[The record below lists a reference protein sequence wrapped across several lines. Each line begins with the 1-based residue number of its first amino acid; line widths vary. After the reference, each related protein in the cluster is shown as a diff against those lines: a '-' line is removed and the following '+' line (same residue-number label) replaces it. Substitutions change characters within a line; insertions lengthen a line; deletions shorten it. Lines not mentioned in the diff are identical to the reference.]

1 MKNTELSLHLTENL
15 FRLTEYSVD
24 INNKESPFKIS
35 KLIETNN
42 QIPFFL
48 NFSEKILIDQAQLIE
63 TTVKKINSKL
73 NNVRLI
79 IPDEYTFSEIVD
91 FPYLPEKELISAV
104 KYQADQIIP
113 IPIDKVAIDI
123 AILNEDKKQNKKKI
137 LIIASTYELID
148 YLTRLI
154 EASGLIP
161 EVLENEISALMRL
174 INNNRFFLEKEP
186 CVFFNFGFTSSFFY
200 FYHPELRLIVDLY
213 KIKVGLNLFLKELN
227 LNFNFNDQKAYET
240 LINIG
245 LSKNA
250 SIDFEKNFLPIFNEL
265 VKNFDVFIQ
274 TIKGKYKLSSIN
286 KVYLLNQNAKIKN
299 FETYLSQLRPYHFI
313 PFPIKTQPLINH
325 PEEVIFNLAHYEL

>member
-24 INNKESPFKIS
+24 INNKENPFKIS

-42 QIPFFL
+42 QTSLFS
-48 NFSEKILIDQAQLIE
+48 NFSEKILIDQAQSIE
-63 TTVKKINSKL
+63 AAVKKINSNI
-73 NNVRLI
+73 NNVRLV

-174 INNNRFFLEKEP
+174 INNDRFFLEKEP
-186 CVFFNFGFTSSFFY
+186 CVFFNFGFISSFFY

-213 KIKVGLNLFLKELN
+213 KVKVGLNLFLKELN

-245 LSKNA
+245 LSKNT
-250 SIDFEKNFLPIFNEL
+250 SIDFEKFFLPVLNEL
-265 VKNFDVFIQ
+265 IKNFDIFSQ

-286 KVYLLNQNAKIKN
+286 KVYLINQNAKIKN

-313 PFPIKTQPLINH
+313 PFSIKTQPLINH
-325 PEEVIFNLAHYEL
+325 PEEFVFNLAHYEL